1 MERSTQVGEGQLT
14 SASSPL
20 SSGASQRGQADRTR
34 LQRRRWRMRA
44 GRTACSGGAP
54 QYATGA
60 EECSRQGSSPVQWA
74 DGPSRL
80 DVRARGPR
88 TMAWDM
94 IGSPEQARSTTR
106 GTPRLACTALLASR
120 WVGGVTAPELN
131 RSCDGADGAGLGV
144 NRAGRGSRRR
154 RTDRTR
160 GVRRRGLGGG
170 VSVGVIA
177 LVVKAI
183 MAPTWDLI

>member
-1 MERSTQVGEGQLT
+1 MADACGSDCVLWR
-14 SASSPL
+14 SASVRDWGGGMLAP
-20 SSGASQRGQADRTR
+20 GIVARAVGGRAIAPGRARARAADR
-34 LQRRRWRMRA
+34 
-44 GRTACSGGAP
+44 
-54 QYATGA
+54 
-60 EECSRQGSSPVQWA
+60 
-74 DGPSRL
+74 
-80 DVRARGPR
+80 
-88 TMAWDM
+88 AWDM

-131 RSCDGADGAGLGV
+131 RSRDGADGAGLGV

-177 LVVKAI
+177 LVVK
-183 MAPTWDLI
+183 P